1 MLLQLSK
8 DEEFIMRR
16 FGTWLL
22 IALGSL
28 AALLGIAITLTIGW
42 SPFLGPKR
50 RALTNHIFERTPQ
63 RLERGRYIAT
73 ALSGCVYCHTPHDWT
88 APGTPM
94 VPGKE
99 ASGEVLPYA
108 DLPGRIVA
116 PNLTP
121 DAETGAGS
129 WTDDQLARAI
139 REGVAHDGRALF
151 PIMPYQHYRNMSDE
165 DLASIVVYLR
175 SLPPVHI
182 PLPATEII
190 FPVKYLIRS
199 APEPVTPL
207 VADVASS
214 DQLKYGTHL
223 ADQAGCVD
231 CHTPQVRG
239 QNVPGMDFAG
249 GFSFNGPW
257 GSVASTNITPDPS
270 GIPYYDEA
278 LFLGVLRTGQV
289 KARKLSPIMP
299 VMVYKNLTDNDLKA
313 IFAFLRTTKPVK
325 HRVDNSEPPTECKL
339 CKQKHGNGGEN

>member
-1 MLLQLSK
+1 
-8 DEEFIMRR
+8 MRR
-16 FGTWLL
+16 FRKWFL

-28 AALLGIAITLTIGW
+28 IVLFAIAVTLTIGW
-42 SPFLGPKR
+42 RPFLGPKT
-50 RALTNHIFERTPQ
+50 RALTNRTFERTQQ
-63 RLERGRYIAT
+63 RVERGRYIAT
-73 ALSGCVYCHTPHDWT
+73 GLSGCVYCHSPHDWT

-94 VPGKE
+94 LAGKE

-108 DLPGRIVA
+108 GLPGRIVA

-121 DAETGAGS
+121 DEETGAGR

-139 REGVAHDGRALF
+139 REGVGHDDRALF

-165 DLASIVVYLR
+165 DLASVVVYLR
-175 SLPPVHI
+175 SLPAVHNQI
-182 PLPATEII
+182 PATEII

-199 APEPVTPL
+199 APEPVTAP
-207 VADVASS
+207 VADVGSS

-249 GFSFNGPW
+249 GFLFTGPW
-257 GSVASTNITPDPS
+257 GTVASANITSDPS

-278 LFLGVLRTGQV
+278 LFLKVIRTGQV
-289 KARKLSPIMP
+289 RARKLSPIMP
-299 VMVYKNLTDNDLKA
+299 VMAYKNLTDDDLKA

-325 HRVDNSEPPTECKL
+325 HRVDNSEEPTECKL
-339 CKQKHGNGGEN
+339 CKQKHGGGIEN